1 MFYNRYRYETQV
13 IKEIIANII
22 RRLNLEPVN
31 MGKNII
37 GMNFHLEKL
46 KSLTNVELNAVCVV
60 GIYGIGGIGKTTTA
74 KAFYND
80 ISCQFHGSCFLQ
92 NVRERS
98 KDNPLQLQQELL
110 HGILKGKSL
119 KVSKIEEGIKM
130 IRSCLKNKRVLVVL
144 DDVDNLSQ
152 LEFLAEEHDWFS
164 PKSVIIITTRDKH
177 VLAQYGVNL
186 LYEIENLK
194 DNEAIE
200 LFSWWAFKQNLP
212 PEDYRDLSYS
222 IIGYATGLPLAL
234 KVLGSFFIDK
244 TIPQWKEALRKL
256 RKIPNMEIQNVLKI
270 SYDGL
275 DDIEK
280 AIFLDIAC
288 FLKGEDKDFVSRILD
303 NAYAESGISVLQNKC
318 LLSVSQNKLDMHDLI
333 QQMAHEIVRQECPK
347 EPGKWSRLWDPEDI
361 HRILSRNTVRTN
373 QIRELEL

>member
-1 MFYNRYRYETQV
+1 MFYNWCRYETEV
-13 IKEIIANII
+13 IKEIITNII
-22 RRLNLEPVN
+22 SKLNRKPLN

-37 GMNFHLEKL
+37 GMDFHLEKL
-46 KSLTNVELNAVCVV
+46 KSLMNIELNAVCVL

-80 ISCQFHGSCFLQ
+80 ISNQFHGSCFLQ

-98 KDNPLQLQQELL
+98 KDNALQLQQELL

-119 KVSKIEEGIKM
+119 KVSNIEEGIKM
-130 IRSCLKNKRVLVVL
+130 IKSCLKKKRVLVVL

-164 PKSVIIITTRDKH
+164 TESMIILTTRDMH

-186 LYEIENLK
+186 LYEIENLN
-194 DNEAIE
+194 DSEAIE
-200 LFSWWAFKQNLP
+200 LFSRWAFKQNLP
-212 PEDYRDLSYS
+212 PRAYSDLSYS
-222 IIGYATGLPLAL
+222 VIGYATGLPLAL
-234 KVLGSFFIDK
+234 KVLGSFFLDK
-244 TIPQWKEALRKL
+244 TIPQWKEALRKI

-280 AIFLDIAC
+280 GIFLDIAC

-318 LLSVSQNKLDMHDLI
+318 LISVSENKLDMHDLI
-333 QQMAHEIVRQECPK
+333 QQMGHEIVRQECPK
-347 EPGKWSRLWDPEDI
+347 EPGKWSRLWDPDDI
-361 HRILSRNTVRTN
+361 HRILTRNMVRTN
-373 QIRELEL
+373 QISELEL